1 MAERLNQT
9 MHLKTGPTVRHNS
22 MLWRIL
28 AAGVLLAPRVWPQA
42 AHSIAEAGA
51 HEGVRPPIGA
61 VSAEPAIPLTLE
73 KALALAEEHNPQLK
87 AAAAMARGAQASI
100 TTASAYPNPEFT
112 TFAGRQYRRLPGA
125 EPGLLQHYSVEQ
137 QVELPSVR
145 KSRILTAELG
155 RQSSRF
161 GLDQARL
168 GVRAEVKRAFYLVL
182 RRRAELELA
191 RENLR
196 LVEDLRRR
204 IQIQVE
210 VGEAAKLELVRSD
223 AETATARVLAN
234 SAQLRLLNATTA
246 LRTAIGA
253 PVAGEIAPQGSLT
266 PQITLPPWQTLLGV
280 VLKEHPMLAQARS
293 EIERAKA
300 RLSNELA
307 LRKPQPSLRAEYEN
321 QPDLGFFRFGVTL
334 PVPVWNKRQGPIAEA
349 EAALE
354 HLRATAEMRRLELT
368 AELER
373 AYGQY
378 EVASQQV
385 ASFEL
390 GVLKEATAAVDAAEA
405 AFRFG
410 ERGIIEV
417 LDAQRVLRTVRQD
430 FLTAQY
436 DVQDALINLEQLR
449 AIAPEN
455 HP

>member
-1 MAERLNQT
+1 MPPLSAQT
-9 MHLKTGPTVRHNS
+9 QL
-22 MLWRIL
+22 
-28 AAGVLLAPRVWPQA
+28 
-42 AHSIAEAGA
+42 
-51 HEGVRPPIGA
+51 
-61 VSAEPAIPLTLE
+61 LTLE
-73 KALALAEEHNPQLK
+73 SALAMAEEHNPQLK
-87 AAAAMARGAQASI
+87 AATAVARGAQASI

-112 TFAGRQYRRLPGA
+112 TFEGRQYRRLPGA

-145 KSRILTAELG
+145 RARILVAQRG
-155 RQSSRF
+155 RESSRF
-161 GLDQARL
+161 GLDEARL
-168 GVRAEVKRAFYLVL
+168 AVRAGVKRAFYLVL
-182 RRRAELELA
+182 RRREELELTQ
-191 RENLR
+191 ENLR

-204 IQIQVE
+204 IEIQVE

-223 AETATARVLAN
+223 AEAATAKVLAN
-234 SAQLRLLNATTA
+234 SAQLRLLNATAA

-253 PVAGEIAPQGSLT
+253 PMSAQFAPQGELENLV
-266 PQITLPPWQTLLGV
+266 TLPPWQTLVGV

-300 RLSNELA
+300 RLAHEQA
-307 LRKPQPSLRAEYEN
+307 LRKPQPVLRAEYEN

-334 PVPVWNKRQGPIAEA
+334 PVPIWNKREGPIAEA
-349 EAALE
+349 EASLE
-354 HLRATAEMRRLELT
+354 QLRAVAQMRQLELT
-368 AELER
+368 SELEQ

-378 EVASQQV
+378 QVASQQV

-430 FLTAQY
+430 FLTARY

-449 AIAPEN
+449 AITPEK
-455 HP
+455 H

>member
-1 MAERLNQT
+1 MGVPVDAQGQTER
-9 MHLKTGPTVRHNS
+9 V
-22 MLWRIL
+22 
-28 AAGVLLAPRVWPQA
+28 
-42 AHSIAEAGA
+42 
-51 HEGVRPPIGA
+51 
-61 VSAEPAIPLTLE
+61 LTLDD
-73 KALALAEEHNPQLK
+73 ALAMAEEHNPQLK

-100 TTASAYPNPEFT
+100 RTASAYPNPEFT

-145 KSRILTAELG
+145 KSRIQAAELG

-161 GLDQARL
+161 GLDEARL
-168 GVRAEVKRAFYLVL
+168 GVRAGVKRAFYLVL
-182 RRRAELELA
+182 RRKAELALA
-191 RENLR
+191 KENLR

-204 IQIQVE
+204 IEIQVE

-223 AETATARVLAN
+223 AEAATAKVLAN
-234 SAQLRLLNATTA
+234 SAQLRLLNATA
-246 LRTAIGA
+246 GLRTAIGA
-253 PVAGEIAPQGSLT
+253 PMAAEIAPRGDLEK
-266 PQITLPPWQTLLGV
+266 PIALPPWQTLLGV
-280 VLKEHPMLAQARS
+280 VLQEHPMLALARS

-300 RLSNELA
+300 RLAHETA
-307 LRKPQPSLRAEYEN
+307 LRKPQPALRAEYEN

-334 PVPVWNKRQGPIAEA
+334 PLPVWNRREGPIAEA
-349 EAALE
+349 EAAVE
-354 HLRATAEMRRLELT
+354 QLRAAADMRQLELT
-368 AELER
+368 SALEQ

-378 EVASQQV
+378 QVASQQV

-390 GVLKEATAAVDAAEA
+390 GVLKEATAAVNAAEA
-405 AFRFG
+405 AFKFG

-449 AIAPEN
+449 AITPEK
-455 HP
+455 H